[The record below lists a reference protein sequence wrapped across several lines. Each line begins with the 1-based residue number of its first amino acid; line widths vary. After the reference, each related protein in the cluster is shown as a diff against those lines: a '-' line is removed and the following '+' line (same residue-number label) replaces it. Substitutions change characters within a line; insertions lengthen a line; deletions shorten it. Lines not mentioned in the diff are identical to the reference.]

1 VGYDLQSTE
10 MLDALCYAFL
20 TNGMT
25 EKQQCCGWVEKR
37 GASFWSR
44 SVVEVSHYS
53 QLTKAHGRGKMN
65 L

>member
-1 VGYDLQSTE
+1 

-25 EKQQCCGWVEKR
+25 EKQQCCEWVEKT

-53 QLTKAHGRGKMN
+53 QLTKAHGRSKMN